1 VKVNDMNGKLWLKYN
16 IEGIRLCQTIE
27 RKQDVKSFLNT
38 FLSLKQI
45 CDNCSQCVCD

>member
-1 VKVNDMNGKLWLKYN
+1 MNGKLYGRLKYN

-38 FLSLKQI
+38 FLSLK
-45 CDNCSQCVCD
+45 